1 LARSLEVLL
10 AVGYV
15 YVGMDHFALPND
27 PLAVAKR
34 QGRLHRNFQ
43 GYTDDDAR
51 SLIGFGVTSIGR
63 TPFGYVQ
70 NLSETGAWARAVEAG
85 RLPVAK
91 GLAMSV
97 EDCLRAYVIE
107 RIMCDGTIDLEI
119 AGGFFDA
126 EPDWYEPE
134 VGQLDIL
141 ARDGLLIRE
150 GARISLTPAGIGL
163 ARIVASTFDSYLR
176 QDRAR
181 HSVAL

>member
-1 LARSLEVLL
+1 VIFEGYEPPRDPRLAVLRMKEEGIAVLL
-10 AVGYV
+10 SEQNL
-15 YVGMDHFALPND
+15 DFAA
-27 PLAVAKR
+27 AVA
-34 QGRLHRNFQ
+34 
-43 GYTDDDAR
+43 D
-51 SLIGFGVTSIGR
+51 
-63 TPFGYVQ
+63 
-70 NLSETGAWARAVEAG
+70 
-85 RLPVAK
+85 
-91 GLAMSV
+91 
-97 EDCLRAYVIE
+97 RAYVIE

-150 GARISLTPAGIGL
+150 GARITLTPAGIGL

-176 QDRAR
+176 HDRAR